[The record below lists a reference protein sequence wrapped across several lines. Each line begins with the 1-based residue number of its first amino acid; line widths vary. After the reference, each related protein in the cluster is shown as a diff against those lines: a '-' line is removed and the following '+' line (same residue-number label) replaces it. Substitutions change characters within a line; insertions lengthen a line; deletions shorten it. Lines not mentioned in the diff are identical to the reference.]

1 MKASSL
7 AWLVAA
13 LALAL
18 VGCAERPM
26 PTCSAN
32 GTSTAVSVTEV
43 CNHLRAI
50 NCPITDCEGAYAEWQ
65 RTMDSMVF
73 AAVTQCYQSANTC
86 TEVDGC
92 SRACLADAGP

>member
-7 AWLVAA
+7 AWLIAV

-26 PTCSAN
+26 HTCVSN
-32 GTSTAVSVTEV
+32 GTSTAVSAAEV
-43 CNHLRAI
+43 CNHLRGI
-50 NCPITDCEGAYAEWQ
+50 NCPIADCEGAYAEWQ
-65 RTMDSMVF
+65 RTMDSAVF
-73 AAVTQCYQSANTC
+73 AAVTQCYQAANTC
-86 TEVDGC
+86 TEVDVC